1 LEEILNRRPNVHDM
15 PINIK
20 KERKPSFLRRNIS
33 TELQIKIEK
42 DDPSKKKSNKE
53 LNFKIEEKLIPMST
67 LLP

>member
-1 LEEILNRRPNVHDM
+1 M